1 MNELAGAIV
10 SSVFLGTALGLMAL
24 AFTIVYT
31 VSQVFNFAVGQY
43 MILGALLSTAVHFT
57 ANPAVNDLIAVILVA
72 ALGSATYLVALRW
85 PETHGAKPLTLV
97 IITFGVGIII
107 EQVAIMAWGSYPLSE
122 PPILAGH
129 FPLYGNLVP
138 DQGLLLVAVAAAV
151 VAGLGF
157 AQRRTIVGK
166 QFLAL
171 GANRATARY
180 FGINDLV
187 LVTLAWGLSG
197 AVLALA
203 GTLYLPLTGVS
214 ITTDLSFG
222 VGAFAAAVIG
232 GLGNPGGAMV
242 GGLVVAFV
250 TNVMGVYVN
259 PNLTDLLTF
268 GLLFAFLVFRPGG
281 LTGNVADLVGP
292 RA

>member
-72 ALGSATYLVALRW
+72 ALGGATYLVALRW

>member
-1 MNELAGAIV
+1 VNELAGAIV
-10 SSVFLGTALGLMAL
+10 SSAFLGTALGLMAL

-43 MILGALLSTAVHFT
+43 MILAALLSTAVHFT
-57 ANPAVNDLIAVILVA
+57 ATPAVNDLIAVALVA
-72 ALGSATYLVALRW
+72 AMGSAAYLVALRW
-85 PETHGAKPLTLV
+85 PERHGAKPLTLV

-107 EQVAIMAWGSYPLSE
+107 EQVSIMAWGSYPLSE
-122 PPILAGH
+122 PPILSGH
-129 FPLYGNLVP
+129 LLLYGNYVP
-138 DQGLLLVAVAAAV
+138 DQGLLLIAVAAVV
-151 VAGLGF
+151 VAGLSI
-157 AQRRTIVGK
+157 AQRRTIIGK

-171 GANRATARY
+171 GSNRATARY

-197 AVLALA
+197 AVLALV

-214 ITTDLSFG
+214 ITTDLSYG
-222 VGAFAAAVIG
+222 VAAFAAAVIG
-232 GLGNPGGAMV
+232 GLGNPGGALV
-242 GGLVVAFV
+242 GGLIVAFV
-250 TNVMGVYVN
+250 TNFMGVYVN

-268 GLLFAFLVFRPGG
+268 GLLFVFLVFRPGG

>member
-10 SSVFLGTALGLMAL
+10 SSAFLGTALGLMAL

-57 ANPAVNDLIAVILVA
+57 GTPAVNDLIAVVLVA

-122 PPILAGH
+122 PPVLGGH
-129 FPLYGNLVP
+129 FPLYGNFVP
-138 DQGLLLVAVAAAV
+138 YQGLLLVAVAAVV
-151 VAGLGF
+151 VAGLGV

-180 FGINDLV
+180 FGINDLHM
-187 LVTLAWGLSG
+187 VTLAWGLSG
-197 AVLALA
+197 AVLAVV

-214 ITTDLSFG
+214 ITTDLSYG

-232 GLGNPGGAMV
+232 GLGNPGGALI
-242 GGLVVAFV
+242 GGLIVAFV
-250 TNVMGVYVN
+250 TNFMGVYVN
-259 PNLTDLLTF
+259 PNLSDLLTF
-268 GLLFAFLVFRPGG
+268 GLLFVFLVFRPGG

>member
-1 MNELAGAIV
+1 VNELAGAIV
-10 SSVFLGTALGLMAL
+10 SSAFLGTALGLMAL

-43 MILGALLSTAVHFT
+43 MILAALLSTAVHFT
-57 ANPAVNDLIAVILVA
+57 AAPAVNDLIAVVLVA

-85 PETHGAKPLTLV
+85 PERHGAKPLTLV

-122 PPILAGH
+122 PPILSGH
-129 FPLYGNLVP
+129 LPLYGNYVP
-138 DQGLLLVAVAAAV
+138 DQGLLLIAVAAVV
-151 VAGLGF
+151 VAGLSI
-157 AQRRTIVGK
+157 AQRRTIIGK

-171 GANRATARY
+171 GSNRATARY
-180 FGINDLV
+180 FGLNDLV

-197 AVLALA
+197 AVLALV

-214 ITTDLSFG
+214 ITTDLSYG
-222 VGAFAAAVIG
+222 VAAFAAAVIG
-232 GLGNPGGAMV
+232 GLGNPGGALV
-242 GGLVVAFV
+242 GGLIVAFV
-250 TNVMGVYVN
+250 TNFMGVYVN

-268 GLLFAFLVFRPGG
+268 GLLFVFLVFRPGG

>member
-1 MNELAGAIV
+1 VNELAGAIV

-57 ANPAVNDLIAVILVA
+57 ANPAVNDLIAVVLVA

-138 DQGLLLVAVAAAV
+138 DQGLLLVAVAVAV
-151 VAGLGF
+151 VAGLGV

-171 GANRATARY
+171 GASRATARY

-214 ITTDLSFG
+214 ITTDLSYG

-242 GGLVVAFV
+242 GGLIVAFV
-250 TNVMGVYVN
+250 TNLMGVYVN

-268 GLLFAFLVFRPGG
+268 GLLFVFLVFRPGG

>member
-180 FGINDLV
+180 FGLNDLV

-242 GGLVVAFV
+242 GGLIVAFV

>member
-1 MNELAGAIV
+1 VNELAGAIV
-10 SSVFLGTALGLMAL
+10 SSAFLGTALGLMAL

-57 ANPAVNDLIAVILVA
+57 ATPAVNDLIAVVLVA
-72 ALGSATYLVALRW
+72 AMGSATYLVALRW

-129 FPLYGNLVP
+129 LPLYGNYVP
-138 DQGLLLVAVAAAV
+138 DQGLLLVGVAAV
-151 VAGLGF
+151 VVGGLGV
-157 AQRRTIVGK
+157 AQRRNIIGK

-171 GANRATARY
+171 GSHRATARY

-187 LVTLAWGLSG
+187 LVSLAWGLSG
-197 AVLALA
+197 AVLALV

-214 ITTDLSFG
+214 ITTDLSYG
-222 VGAFAAAVIG
+222 VAAFAAAVIG
-232 GLGNPGGAMV
+232 GLGNPGGALV
-242 GGLVVAFV
+242 GGLIVAFV
-250 TNVMGVYVN
+250 TNFTGVYVN

-268 GLLFAFLVFRPGG
+268 GLLFVFLVFRPGG
-281 LTGNVADLVGP
+281 LTGNVAELVGP